1 MIKEEEKKEIEETT
15 LSVMNDDDFVVNED
29 DFKDLGDRYFEGTG
43 RRKTSVARV
52 RLYTKGDK
60 DIVVNEVDYK
70 EYFKI
75 IELQSIVL
83 DSLEKMKSMG
93 RFRVV
98 ATVKGGG
105 VHSQAEAVRHGIAR
119 ALVVFNPD
127 YRKRLRKA
135 NFLTRDSRMK
145 ERKKFGLKRARKA
158 PQWSKR

>member
-1 MIKEEEKKEIEETT
+1 MEFKKNAKITT
-15 LSVMNDDDFVVNED
+15 DDFVYDLFLGGYIKPADILVND
-29 DFKDLGDRYFEGTG
+29 
-43 RRKTSVARV
+43 
-52 RLYTKGDK
+52 
-60 DIVVNEVDYK
+60 VDYK

-75 IELQSIVL
+75 ANHQLIIL
-83 DSLEKMKSMG
+83 DSLEKMKSIG

-105 VHSQAEAVRHGIAR
+105 IHSQAEAIRHGIAR
-119 ALVVFNPD
+119 ALVTFNPD

>member
-1 MIKEEEKKEIEETT
+1 MMTKEEEKIEIKEAIID
-15 LSVMNDDDFVVNED
+15 DDDFVINEN
-29 DFKDLGDRYFEGTG
+29 DFKDLGDKYFEGTG

-60 DIVVNEVDYK
+60 DILVNDVDYK

-75 IELQSIVL
+75 ADHQLIIL
-83 DSLEKMKSMG
+83 DSLEKMKSIG

-105 VHSQAEAVRHGIAR
+105 IHSQAEAIRHGIAR
-119 ALVVFNPD
+119 ALVEFNPD

>member
-1 MIKEEEKKEIEETT
+1 MTKEEEKIEIKEAIID
-15 LSVMNDDDFVVNED
+15 DDDFVVNEN
-29 DFKDLGDRYFEGTG
+29 DFKDLGDKYFEGTG

-60 DIVVNEVDYK
+60 DILVNDVDYK

-75 IELQSIVL
+75 ANHQLIIL
-83 DSLEKMKSMG
+83 DSLEKMKSIG

-105 VHSQAEAVRHGIAR
+105 IHSQAEAIRHGIAR
-119 ALVVFNPD
+119 ALVEFNPD

>member
-1 MIKEEEKKEIEETT
+1 MTKEEEKIEIKEAIID
-15 LSVMNDDDFVVNED
+15 DDDFVVNEN
-29 DFKDLGDRYFEGTG
+29 DFKDLGDKYFEGTG

-60 DIVVNEVDYK
+60 DILVNDVDYK
-70 EYFKI
+70 EYFKVA
-75 IELQSIVL
+75 EHQLIVL
-83 DSLEKMKSMG
+83 DSLEKMKSIG

-105 VHSQAEAVRHGIAR
+105 IHSQAEAIRHGIAR
-119 ALVVFNPD
+119 ALVEFNPD

>member
-1 MIKEEEKKEIEETT
+1 MTKEEEKIEIKEAIID
-15 LSVMNDDDFVVNED
+15 DDDFVINEN

-60 DIVVNEVDYK
+60 DILVNDVDYK

-75 IELQSIVL
+75 ADHQLIIL
-83 DSLEKMKSMG
+83 DSLEKMKSIG

-105 VHSQAEAVRHGIAR
+105 IHSQAEAIRHGIAR
-119 ALVVFNPD
+119 ALVEFNPD

>member
-1 MIKEEEKKEIEETT
+1 MTKEEEKIEIKEAIID
-15 LSVMNDDDFVVNED
+15 DDDFVINEN
-29 DFKDLGDRYFEGTG
+29 DFKDLGDKYFEGTG

-60 DIVVNEVDYK
+60 DILVNDVDYK
-70 EYFKI
+70 EYFKVA
-75 IELQSIVL
+75 EHQLIVL

-105 VHSQAEAVRHGIAR
+105 IHSQAEAIRHGIAR
-119 ALVVFNPD
+119 ALVEFNPD